1 MEAGWRPFD
10 PRAIANLLLDLAE
23 RRQMPV
29 TNLALQKLLYFAHAL
44 FLIEKK
50 RPLLSGYFEAWQ
62 YGPVQPV
69 VYKAFKDAGKNPITT
84 RANKLD
90 IISGVSSSIPTPR
103 SDEAT
108 EIVERVVMSYGKL
121 TPGRL
126 IDIAHAKNAP
136 WDYIVNKGKTS
147 VAFGLRIPDNVIEER
162 FKFHK
167 SSVATHPRQG
177 EPGEDSPLT

>member
-1 MEAGWRPFD
+1 MEPAWRPFD

-69 VYKAFKDAGKNPITT
+69 VYKAFKESGKNPITT
-84 RANKLD
+84 RANRLD
-90 IISGVSSSIPTPR
+90 IASGVSSSIPAPR

-108 EIVERVVMSYGKL
+108 EIVERV
-121 TPGRL
+121 
-126 IDIAHAKNAP
+126 AP

-147 VAFGLRIPDNVIEER
+147 VAFGMRIPDNVIEER

-167 SSVATHPRQG
+167 SSVAAHPRQG